1 MRQIVTALGV
11 VLLLAMPASVA
22 WAPAPVP
29 AQEASPA
36 AGPISVKELA
46 PGITIELFA
55 AMPSARAPGQ
65 TVYLARLT
73 FQPGAEI
80 FPHRHPGTSVIG
92 VVSGAFG
99 WTLLEGSAQV
109 MRGAASGATGPM
121 EAVTEPGTEV
131 ILEPGDAI
139 VYEDDVVHT
148 ARGAGETETVILV
161 TQVLTAGEPRLLPV
175 DMAMRGTPT
184 P

>member
-1 MRQIVTALGV
+1 MRRIVLALV
-11 VLLLAMPASVA
+11 VMLVLALPSIGG
-22 WAPAPVP
+22 WAPSPAH

-55 AMPSARAPGQ
+55 AAPSARAPGQ

-92 VVSGAFG
+92 VVSGTFG
-99 WTLLEGSAQV
+99 WTLLQGSAQV
-109 MRGAASGATGPM
+109 IRGAASGAPSPM

-131 ILEPGDAI
+131 LLEPGDAI

-175 DMAMRGTPT
+175 DMAMSGTPT